1 MAMREEEKRRST
13 IHTSS
18 PENRANIRFW
28 KKVFCSRKYDLGTL
42 DF

>member
-18 PENRANIRFW
+18 PEIELNFEIMLQKIRLRY
-28 KKVFCSRKYDLGTL
+28 SRLL
-42 DF
+42 AQV